1 MLFNSYH
8 FLIFFPIVLFI
19 YFLVPKKMR
28 YIWLLLSSYYFYMN
42 WNPRYAILIA
52 ISTII
57 TYLSGIGIQFY
68 NNNKNNEMK
77 KCIVSLSI
85 ISNLSILIIFKYSNF
100 ILANLNI
107 FLEKFEINCLPN
119 KVDLLLPVGIS
130 FYTFQALSYTIDV
143 YRGNIKAEQNILR
156 YSLFVS
162 FFPQLVA
169 GPIERSTNLIS
180 QIQNIDRIELLQY
193 ERIKSGTLLMAWGFF
208 QKLIISDRIAIFVN
222 QIFDF
227 YYNYGAIEIGLAAV
241 LFAFQIYFDF
251 NGYTFIARGTSRI
264 IGIELIKN
272 FKQPY
277 LASGIQDF
285 WRRWHISLT
294 TWFTD
299 YLYIPLG
306 GNKKGLFR
314 KYVNIIIVFLIS
326 GLWHG
331 ASWNFIFWG
340 LLHAI
345 YQIVENITEQF
356 VKMKNSTFTSKLTKS
371 IGTFLLIDF
380 AWIFFRAPSFSTAIN
395 IIRQMLV
402 KKKCTSLFDAISKAD
417 WIVLIFALGIVFV
430 VEIFLEK
437 GYDVLGLLNKQK
449 LYIRLLLYF
458 AIFWTIVLFGV
469 YGAGYST
476 NQFIYFQF

>member
-345 YQIVENITEQF
+345 YANVNI
-356 VKMKNSTFTSKLTKS
+356 KM
-371 IGTFLLIDF
+371 
-380 AWIFFRAPSFSTAIN
+380 
-395 IIRQMLV
+395 
-402 KKKCTSLFDAISKAD
+402 
-417 WIVLIFALGIVFV
+417 
-430 VEIFLEK
+430 
-437 GYDVLGLLNKQK
+437 
-449 LYIRLLLYF
+449 
-458 AIFWTIVLFGV
+458 
-469 YGAGYST
+469 
-476 NQFIYFQF
+476 